1 MKKED
6 ISYEILRS
14 NLSYLDEEDIKLIDK
29 AYNFANEKHEGQRR
43 RTGEPYIIHP
53 LNVAYILTTIKA
65 DKETICA
72 GLLHDTLE
80 DTETSISEME
90 KEFGKEITKLVDGV
104 TKINNI
110 NISTENEYL
119 TSYYKKIQD
128 CIVTVFRQFRIV
140 H

>member
-53 LNVAYILTTIKA
+53 LNVAYILTTIYVL
-65 DKETICA
+65 DFYMI
-72 GLLHDTLE
+72 L
-80 DTETSISEME
+80 
-90 KEFGKEITKLVDGV
+90 
-104 TKINNI
+104 
-110 NISTENEYL
+110 
-119 TSYYKKIQD
+119 
-128 CIVTVFRQFRIV
+128 
-140 H
+140 